1 MFSMLNTPC
10 GTGKHPAWMCKFLVK
25 LGVFFHDRLGKLQRP
40 IHLLESM
47 ELKNAAVPLSGLRIA
62 FSTLQPVRM
71 PLRYGKG

>member
-1 MFSMLNTPC
+1 MFSMLNTQC
-10 GTGKHPAWMCKFLVK
+10 GTGKHPAWMSKFLVK
-25 LGVFFHDRLGKLQRP
+25 LGAFFHGRLDKLRRP

-47 ELKNAAVPLSGLRIA
+47 ELRNAAKPLSGLRIA